1 MVQFLAFT
9 HMSVFNNL
17 GVNLISAIVNCLW
30 YLIITELKMASW
42 VGSIWNNFFLVLNS
56 FTIISNKHERLG
68 AFSKPWKASSS
79 ILTFECKD
87 SRLEEPLIF
96 LSGGGR
102 ETNNKIWTNKSDHRV
117 GWKSDKFV
125 LKDPCQSISSLTFC
139 PLSPSSH
146 WQRKSCLEGD
156 RHSPE
161 EENLRKLRNNWE
173 CWEKLRKLRKIEKVE
188 KNWESWEKIEKGEE
202 KLRKLRKRKSCL
214 EGDRHNPE
222 VST

>member
-9 HMSVFNNL
+9 HIWSLLLSTVCHVWL
-17 GVNLISAIVNCLW
+17 E
-30 YLIITELKMASW
+30 ELKMASW
-42 VGSIWNNFFLVLNS
+42 QKTA
-56 FTIISNKHERLG
+56 TIKTHERLG

-87 SRLEEPLIF
+87 SRLEEPLTF

-125 LKDPCQSISSLTFC
+125 LEDPCQSISSLTFC

-161 EENLRKLRNNWE
+161 EETLRKFRNNWE
-173 CWEKLRKLRKIEKVE
+173 VEEKLRNLR
-188 KNWESWEKIEKGEE
+188 KNWESWEKIEKFEE
-202 KLRKLRKRKSCL
+202 KLRKLRKNWESWGK
-214 EGDRHNPE
+214 
-222 VST
+222 T